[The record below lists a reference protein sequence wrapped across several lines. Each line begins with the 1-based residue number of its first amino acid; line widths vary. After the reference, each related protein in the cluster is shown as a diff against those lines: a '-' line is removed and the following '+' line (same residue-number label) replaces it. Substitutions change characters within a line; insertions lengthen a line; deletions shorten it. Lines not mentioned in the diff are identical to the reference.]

1 LKKRGDLVEQQ
12 AIKSQQAPEPIGP
25 YSQAIRLGEF
35 VFVSGQTGMDPGTG
49 KLIDEDVE
57 TQTVQALKNL
67 DAVLRAAGS
76 SLKQVVKTTVFLID
90 LSEFKA
96 MNAIYAQHFVEMPP
110 ARSTVQVGGLPGGA
124 RVEIE
129 AVAFIP

>member
-1 LKKRGDLVEQQ
+1 MEQR

-25 YSQAIRLGEF
+25 YSQAIQLGQS
-35 VFVSGQTGMDPGTG
+35 VYVSGQTGMDPGTG
-49 KLIDEDVE
+49 KLVADDVE
-57 TQTVQALKNL
+57 AQTLQAFKNL
-67 DAVLRAAGS
+67 EAVLKAAGS
-76 SLKQVVKTTVFLID
+76 SLKQVVKTTVFLTD
-90 LSEFKA
+90 LSEFKV
-96 MNAIYAQHFVEMPP
+96 MNAVYARHFVELPP

>member
-1 LKKRGDLVEQQ
+1 
-12 AIKSQQAPEPIGP
+12 
-25 YSQAIRLGEF
+25 
-35 VFVSGQTGMDPGTG
+35 MDPGTG
-49 KLIDEDVE
+49 KLVAEDVE
-57 TQTVQALKNL
+57 TQTRQALKNL
-67 DAVLRAAGS
+67 EAVLQAAGS
-76 SLKQVVKTTVFLID
+76 SLKQVIKTTVFLID

-96 MNAIYAQHFVEMPP
+96 MNTVYARHFVEMPP